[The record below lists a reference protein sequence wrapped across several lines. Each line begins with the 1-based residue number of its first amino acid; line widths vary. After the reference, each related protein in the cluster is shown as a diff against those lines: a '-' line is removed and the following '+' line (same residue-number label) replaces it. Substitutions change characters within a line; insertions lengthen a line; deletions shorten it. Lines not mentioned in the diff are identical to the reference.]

1 MKTNSL
7 GFAGATLFKFLLLF
21 AINQPAFAAQQSAT
35 STTTSGQSVVGTP
48 QLALGV
54 SASISPSIGLRN
66 GKPFSVQVKVADC
79 DPDWADPKKADPKK
93 PHAPAKLSALGNGLT
108 FTDVKPDQTCTL
120 LATLTID
127 PSAFPVPTPVL
138 IQDSGGKTIFDVN
151 FNVADAPP
159 GAIPPG
165 LEPQVDVMWSVLPEK
180 VVKDAFGSWIWK
192 KYHSIEVVVGNNS
205 GYDLQVASLGFQ
217 LRNFNHT
224 FTPLNSDFAQAEK
237 LPTNDYHIVRST
249 IEKEQT
255 HGTRAVVLSTM
266 EAAALLAAGGIPYF
280 HNSGPK
286 ANYSTAIAI
295 AGDPLVKA
303 YNLIFPDPTIA
314 ELAHLDNLAL
324 HDSTIIPNNNQ
335 TRTVVFI
342 PRDTLKGYF
351 QQSSTHGADGLPC
364 VGAKKTSTLMLI
376 SGEVGT
382 RHCNDKNPLDV
393 KYWLGNL
400 ILIGDQIQ
408 YRNRIQVKTSQQEP
422 QVTPLKLTPADF
434 VIEDL
439 STSAKVTLTGTSL
452 EKLPNSIS
460 PIAGGT
466 LKLDLQPADN
476 AATTR
481 TGTMTQV
488 PGTKLVPG
496 SYVVDF
502 PYVSGKTSIAIN
514 VRHRHLCNLDTA
526 PIGTPAKSAEIKL
539 QIDAAGSSDTACAS
553 NLLPLSGN
561 LATSNGVAYAVQ
573 KCSNDLTS
581 TCLKIS
587 LDTATSANI
596 DKSTTVDF
604 SMTNGDPGML
614 VFSKLQNPIN
624 LK

>member
-1 MKTNSL
+1 MKANSL
-7 GFAGATLFKFLLLF
+7 QFVGTILFVFASSG
-21 AINQPAFAAQQSAT
+21 PAFSVQIQQASPAT
-35 STTTSGQSVVGTP
+35 STTASGQSVVGTP
-48 QLALGV
+48 QFASGI

-66 GKPFSVQVKVADC
+66 GKPFSVLVKVSDC
-79 DPDWADPKKADPKK
+79 DPNSADPKK
-93 PHAPAKLSALGNGLT
+93 PHAPAKVSVLGNGLS
-108 FTDVKPDQTCTL
+108 FTDVKPDQPCTL
-120 LATLTID
+120 LATLNID
-127 PSAFPVPTPVL
+127 PSAFPVPTPIL
-138 IQDSGGKTIFDVN
+138 IQDSAGKTIADVT

-159 GAIPPG
+159 GPIPPG
-165 LEPQVDVMWSVLPEK
+165 LEPQVDVMWTVLPGK
-180 VVKDAFGSWIWK
+180 VVKDAFGRWIWK
-192 KYHSIEVVVGNNS
+192 KYHSIEVVIGNNS

-255 HGTRAVVLSTM
+255 HGTRAVVLSSL

-303 YNLIFPDPTIA
+303 YNLVFPDPTIA
-314 ELAHLDNLAL
+314 QLAHLDNLAL
-324 HDSTIIPNNNQ
+324 HDSTIISNNNQ
-335 TRTVVFI
+335 TRTVVFV

-351 QQSSTHGADGLPC
+351 QQSNSSRGADNFPC
-364 VGAKKTSTLMLI
+364 TNQKKSATLMVF
-376 SGEVGT
+376 SGEVAT

-408 YRNRIQVKTSQQEP
+408 YRNRIQVKTVQNESQ
-422 QVTPLKLTPADF
+422 VAPLKLAPTDF

-439 STSAKVTLTGTSL
+439 ATKPANVTLTGASL
-452 EKLPNSIS
+452 EKLPDSIS
-460 PIAGGT
+460 QIAGGT
-466 LKLDLQPADN
+466 LKLDLQTAGN

-481 TGTMTQV
+481 NGTMSQV
-488 PGTKLVPG
+488 AGTKMTPG

-514 VRHRHLCNLDTA
+514 VRHRYLCNVDTA

-539 QIDAAGSSDTACAS
+539 QIDAAGSSDTACSS
-553 NLLPLSGN
+553 NLLPLSGD
-561 LATSNGVAYAVQ
+561 LATNNGVAYGLQ
-573 KCSNDLTS
+573 KCSNDPTS
-581 TCLKIS
+581 TCIKIS
-587 LDTATSANI
+587 LATATSATI
-596 DKSTTVDF
+596 DNNTTIDF
-604 SMTNGDPGML
+604 SMTNGDPGRL
-614 VFSKLQNPIN
+614 VFTKLQNPIT